1 MSAPTVGVTALL
13 LDVLDRLDGC
23 EDLTASEGAL
33 VDLLW
38 HHKPDLQ
45 RIRTLATA
53 EMQALAP
60 AVLATADAIATKILA
75 HSASQPAPDRGPEPK
90 EEGHVEEQA
99 TPDRLCCRP
108 GRLWPARR

>member
-1 MSAPTVGVTALL
+1 MSAQIVGVTALL

-23 EDLTASEGAL
+23 EDLTPSEGAL

-38 HHKPDLQ
+38 HHGPDLQ
-45 RIRTLATA
+45 RIRRLATA

-60 AVLATADAIATKILA
+60 AILATAEAIATKILA
-75 HSASQPAPDRGPEPK
+75 PVASQPAPDRGPEPK
-90 EEGHVEEQA
+90 EEGHVAEQE
-99 TPDRLCCRP
+99 TPDRLRCRQ